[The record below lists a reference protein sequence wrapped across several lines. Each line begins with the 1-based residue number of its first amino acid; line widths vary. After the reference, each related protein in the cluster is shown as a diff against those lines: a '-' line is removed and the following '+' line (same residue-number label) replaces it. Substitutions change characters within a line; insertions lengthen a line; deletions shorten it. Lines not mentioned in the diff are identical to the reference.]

1 VIASYRPSLSPAQV
15 FVRAAFPLSCAAAL
29 LFVWGWIHHRT
40 LVALV
45 AALLTTAP
53 LLFSARTRVVFVV
66 VGGLFIFQSSDQLS
80 PPKLYFLMG
89 TAVCVAGA
97 LRRYGRMAHDPA
109 RSDIGPLLAVS
120 RAFGLLI
127 LVSLFVAMAYGTPQ
141 KAWLRDAAPYLL
153 FAVAPLIAYDAKT
166 AWSQRALRRLLVVAG
181 LVGTAAFA
189 AQWLSNR
196 KIVETSDVFVL
207 PTFLLGAALFAY
219 AMAIVLEGE
228 RQRLRWLVLASG
240 ILAGLIATGTRSSL
254 LLVATPLAIIVGA
267 RRHFARRSIRF
278 AIVIPAVALLVLL
291 GVQALISFT
300 GADREAFASRIQLLR
315 HTASSSDQSFADRL
329 AQTHAAWD
337 AFEAAPLLGVG
348 PGHLFKW
355 VGPAGNEVSA
365 TVVDSPVE
373 YLAKFGLLGLWPLL
387 VLAWAVGRTL
397 RLLRVRAGERTV
409 GQLAIVGLAGAFVS
423 WWALGVPFNDKGF
436 ASGFLLLLA
445 LALSEASMLERASR
459 SPRA

>member
-1 VIASYRPSLSPAQV
+1 MTASYRPSFSPAHV

-29 LFVWGWIHHRT
+29 LFAWGWVHHRT

-53 LLFSARTRVVFVV
+53 LLFSARARIVFIV
-66 VGGLFIFQSSDQLS
+66 VGGLFVFQSSDQLS

-89 TAVCVAGA
+89 AGVCVAGA
-97 LRRYGRMAHDPA
+97 LRRYRRMAHDPA
-109 RSDIGPLLAVS
+109 RSDIEPLLVAS

-166 AWSQRALRRLLVVAG
+166 AWSHRALRRLLVFAG
-181 LVGTAAFA
+181 LLGTAAFA

-196 KIVETSDVFVL
+196 KIVDTSNFAL

-240 ILAGLIATGTRSSL
+240 ILAGLLATGTRSSL
-254 LLVATPLAIIVGA
+254 ILVAAPIAIIVGA

-278 AIVIPAVALLVLL
+278 AIVIPAVALLVIL
-291 GVQALISFT
+291 GVQTLISVT
-300 GADREAFASRIQLLR
+300 GADRQAFASRIDLLR
-315 HTASSSDQSFADRL
+315 HTGTSSDQSYTDRL
-329 AQTHAAWD
+329 AQTQAAWD
-337 AFEAAPLLGVG
+337 AFEDAPLLGVG
-348 PGHLFKW
+348 PGHLFEW
-355 VGPAGNEVSA
+355 VDPSGNELSV

-409 GQLAIVGLAGAFVS
+409 GQLAIVGLAGAFVC

-436 ASGFLLLLA
+436 ASGFVLLLA

-459 SPRA
+459 SPRT